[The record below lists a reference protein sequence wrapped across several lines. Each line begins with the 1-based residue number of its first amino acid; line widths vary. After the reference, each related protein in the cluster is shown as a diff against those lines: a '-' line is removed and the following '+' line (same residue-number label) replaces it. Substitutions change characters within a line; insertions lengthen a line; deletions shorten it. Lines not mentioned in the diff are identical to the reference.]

1 MSLRAQSQSN
11 FISAGRKR
19 SRLIEGR
26 IKQLFAGN
34 GDIVFLFPVSLDPAN
49 LRRCELRG
57 EERRGKAIWCPRLRW
72 DSVRPRNSV
81 EGIPIAA
88 LVISLRGAK
97 ARSGTRR
104 AEWENSSELRGECG
118 TRVLS
123 FVAKVTSDTDLER
136 KLEDVILRRGYAD
149 ATQTKHISR
158 RAGNMESSQSK
169 FVWTRR
175 RRGQFD
181 SEF

>member
-11 FISAGRKR
+11 FIPAGRKR

-57 EERRGKAIWCPRLRW
+57 EERRGKAIRRPRLHW

-104 AEWENSSELRGECG
+104 TEWENSNELRGECWNS
-118 TRVLS
+118 R
-123 FVAKVTSDTDLER
+123 FV
-136 KLEDVILRRGYAD
+136 LRRKGDFRYGSRAEAGGRHFAPRLCGRDAD
-149 ATQTKHISR
+149 ETYIAT
-158 RAGNMESSQSK
+158 GWEYGK
-169 FVWTRR
+169 FAK
-175 RRGQFD
+175 
-181 SEF
+181 